1 MSWLQPVDGDG
12 FLATAVVDDESFVS
26 LADDTVWA
34 SVRRLERVTVCV
46 STHEDVW
53 GDGQCVWDERSH
65 WSVL

>member
-26 LADDTVWA
+26 RADDTVWA
-34 SVRRLERVTVCV
+34 GVGRLERVTVCV